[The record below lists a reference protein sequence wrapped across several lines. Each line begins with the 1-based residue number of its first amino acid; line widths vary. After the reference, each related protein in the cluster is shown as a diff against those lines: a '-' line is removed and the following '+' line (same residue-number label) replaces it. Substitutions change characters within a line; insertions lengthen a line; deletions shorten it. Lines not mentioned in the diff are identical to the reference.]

1 MKHKSIINSIA
12 TLFTTLLYGILIGIG
27 SGIGISIFTTIL
39 HKTQPQIKEEYGRQ
53 PQSAKLVQQV
63 LRQREAFDFPKPP
76 KPVPNR
82 FNQS

>member
-1 MKHKSIINSIA
+1 MKQPTISIICKPFGI
-12 TLFTTLLYGILIGIG
+12 LFYGIIMGIG
-27 SGIGISIFTTIL
+27 SGIGISIIAIIINKL
-39 HKTQPQIKEEYGRQ
+39 QPPIKEDYGRQ

-76 KPVPNR
+76 RPVPNR